1 MYGTTMKS
9 YNSSK
14 HNRVE
19 AQENN
24 KSRKQKNKDN
34 TPTTRYMKINE
45 RKYDRNNYETTS
57 SCEIVKEGFSK
68 KEFPIAV
75 VCFILFASVFFFL
88 LSYIWLKVIP
98 VDEIEWYNEDGEE

>member
-45 RKYDRNNYETTS
+45 RKYNRNNYETTS

-68 KEFPIAV
+68 KEFPIASV
-75 VCFILFASVFFFL
+75 IFTAIATMIALLLTTGIL
-88 LSYIWLKVIP
+88 
-98 VDEIEWYNEDGEE
+98 G

>member
-14 HNRVE
+14 HNRVD

-57 SCEIVKEGFSK
+57 SCEVVKESFSK
-68 KEFPIAV
+68 KEFPIASV
-75 VCFILFASVFFFL
+75 IFTAIATMIALLLTTGIL
-88 LSYIWLKVIP
+88 
-98 VDEIEWYNEDGEE
+98 G

>member
-14 HNRVE
+14 YNRVD

-57 SCEIVKEGFSK
+57 SCEVVKESFSK
-68 KEFPIAV
+68 KEFPIASV
-75 VCFILFASVFFFL
+75 IFTAIATMIALLLTTGIL
-88 LSYIWLKVIP
+88 
-98 VDEIEWYNEDGEE
+98 G